1 MENQNADSGQAQ
13 NAPEAKPM
21 FSGLTVD
28 QIADQFSTSFLSE
41 PGKTDLEGSEI
52 KPEEETAE
60 TEATAES
67 EQEVLSQ
74 DETNETTEDETES
87 ESEAEKANEDE
98 EGESERGL
106 PKGVKKRIDKLTA
119 KRREAEAE
127 VERLKSEMENLRQEA
142 SKKPV
147 QNHDPK
153 NPYSN
158 LSSMD
163 LIQKEMEQARQI
175 RRWCELN
182 PDGATVKDK
191 EGNET
196 DYSAEDVRNI
206 KIKAMDAME
215 EHLPKQARY
224 LEQVNHMDQIAVKEY
239 PWWKDKA
246 AKERVIAE
254 KFLEAFPEIRRFPDY
269 KVVVGDYLRGI
280 QSREAASRTKT
291 VQRAPVQPR
300 PGATPAQ
307 RSERDAKSDGAKAR
321 FMKSTSSD
329 DLADI
334 IASKFLT

>member
-1 MENQNADSGQAQ
+1 MQNNEANTGEAQ
-13 NAPEAKPM
+13 NTPENRPK
-21 FSGLTVD
+21 FDGLSVD

-41 PGKTDLEGSEI
+41 PGKTDLKGSET

-60 TEATAES
+60 PEATAES

-74 DETNETTEDETES
+74 DETNETTEE
-87 ESEAEKANEDE
+87 EAEPEAEAEQAEEEDE
-98 EGESERGL
+98 DDSERGL

-127 VERLKSEMENLRQEA
+127 VERLRQEVENLRQEA
-142 SKKPV
+142 SQKPV
-147 QNHDPK
+147 QNYDPK

-158 LSSMD
+158 LTSMD
-163 LIQKEMEQARQI
+163 LIQKEMEQAKQI

-191 EGNET
+191 DGNET

-206 KIKAMDAME
+206 KIKAMDALE
-215 EHLPKQARY
+215 EHLPRQARY
-224 LEQVNHMDQIAVKEY
+224 LEQVNHMEQIAVKEY

-254 KFLEAFPEIRRFPDY
+254 KFLQAFPEIRRFPDY

-280 QSREAASRTKT
+280 QAREATSRTKQ
-291 VQRAPVQPR
+291 VQKAPVQPR

-307 RSERDAKSDGAKAR
+307 RPEREVKSEGAKAR
-321 FMKSTSSD
+321 FMKSTSRD

>member
-1 MENQNADSGQAQ
+1 MENQNANSGQAQ
-13 NAPEAKPM
+13 NAPETKPM

-28 QIADQFSTSFLSE
+28 QIADQFSNSFLSE

-74 DETNETTEDETES
+74 DETNETTEDKTDS
-87 ESEAEKANEDE
+87 DSEAEKAEGDE

-119 KRREAEAE
+119 KRREAESE
-127 VERLKSEMENLRQEA
+127 VERLKLEVDNLRQEA
-142 SKKPV
+142 SQKPV
-147 QNHDPK
+147 RNHDPK

-158 LSSMD
+158 LTSMD
-163 LIQKEMEQARQI
+163 LIQKEAEQARQI

-191 EGNET
+191 DGNET

-206 KIKAMDAME
+206 KIKSMDAIE

-224 LEQVNHMDQIAVKEY
+224 LEQVNAMDQIAVKEY

-254 KFLEAFPEIRRFPDY
+254 KFLEAFPEIKRFPDY
-269 KVVVGDYLRGI
+269 RVVVGDYLRGI
-280 QSREAASRTKT
+280 QSREASSRTKT

-300 PGATPAQ
+300 PGTTPAQ